1 LPHEDRAPSVKIIKF
16 ISQLINSTFL
26 FDLPGNRICNAFPGL
41 RICLG
46 IPFAQWT
53 AEEVSGKKQQW
64 LDLPNK
70 FPFFLIQKN

>member
-1 LPHEDRAPSVKIIKF
+1 MNKISNIITLRSAF
-16 ISQLINSTFL
+16 VLYYVFGTQ
-26 FDLPGNRICNAFPGL
+26 ICNSL
-41 RICLG
+41 SDLKIYLG